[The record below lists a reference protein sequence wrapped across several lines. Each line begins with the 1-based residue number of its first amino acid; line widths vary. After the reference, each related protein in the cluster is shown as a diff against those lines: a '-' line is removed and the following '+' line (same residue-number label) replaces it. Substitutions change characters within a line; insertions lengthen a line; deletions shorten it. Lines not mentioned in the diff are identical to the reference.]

1 MVVTIAIIVSRSV
14 VFENYLIPIAT
25 VVAASLIL
33 LYLRRSVVE
42 VAAECRRV
50 RMRWRASGSA
60 SSEARVSRTIALKS
74 SESLG

>member
-42 VAAECRRV
+42 VAADERDRLV
-50 RMRWRASGSA
+50 GGKAA
-60 SSEARVSRTIALKS
+60 LLTIQIYA
-74 SESLG
+74 